1 MCLYKYVFVCVCV
14 LENHSNVV
22 SLLNF
27 FLSYFIVS
35 LMPLL
40 LLMGSSSSMSLAG
53 VILYTSLRYI
63 STVACHTFVPLLN
76 RFRLCQFA
84 HVVTSNWQLSAILTH
99 FPQPIPKNV
108 QSIGNMRVRVFICGV
123 ARKSF
128 AIHVNKENS
137 ILTSSTSLSHS
148 LYNIYFSVHQSKALF
163 DILPFLTFQE
173 LVTRFKQSA
182 V

>member
-1 MCLYKYVFVCVCV
+1 MRLYKYVFVCVCV

-53 VILYTSLRYI
+53 VILYTSLCYI

-76 RFRLCQFA
+76 RFRLCHGCTCGDIKLAIVCHFNPFSPA
-84 HVVTSNWQLSAILTH
+84 HTQKCPKHWQYASASVYLWSCAQI
-99 FPQPIPKNV
+99 
-108 QSIGNMRVRVFICGV
+108 ICHTC
-123 ARKSF
+123 K
-128 AIHVNKENS
+128 
-137 ILTSSTSLSHS
+137 
-148 LYNIYFSVHQSKALF
+148 
-163 DILPFLTFQE
+163 
-173 LVTRFKQSA
+173 
-182 V
+182 